1 MKNSFHYKTL
11 FELNNRISKRN
22 ISTVECISAL
32 EVITTDLTP
41 LLIQFNNFINQFN
54 HHLASYDILVIND
67 ASGHD
72 ISIMNNH
79 DANTEKLIVTKYQI
93 LDNILQDRADKIES
107 LLAEDKNL
115 FSTIK
120 VKQPDYISN
129 ILSQAEEFKRLK
141 NNFKG

>member
-1 MKNSFHYKTL
+1 MKNNFQSKTL
-11 FELNNRISKRN
+11 FDLNNRISKRT
-22 ISTVECISAL
+22 ISTIECITAL
-32 EVITTDLTP
+32 EAITTDLTP
-41 LLIQFNNFINQFN
+41 LLTQFGNFINQFN

-79 DANTEKLIVTKYQI
+79 DADTEKLIVTKYKI
-93 LDNILQDRADKIES
+93 LDGILQDRTDKIET
-107 LLAEDKNL
+107 LLAKGKNL

-120 VKQPDYISN
+120 VEQPDYTSN

-141 NNFKG
+141 TNFKG